1 VKTEPHQK
9 VPTVARK
16 REPDQHLKLL
26 EQALAAR
33 FGWQTGAPWKDL
45 LIETVKQK
53 SEKLGL
59 DQAAYCQMASSSEG
73 ELEVLADII
82 ASSETRF
89 FRDVEQFETIREKIL
104 PGLIEL
110 RHRERR
116 LDLWSSACASGEEAY
131 SLAIMARE
139 ALDDSW
145 QLSLLATDLRGKLI
159 ISASQGR
166 YPLSAIQMINSELR
180 RKYFLEA
187 GASGRERLYEIM
199 PEIRR
204 IISFRRAN
212 LYDPNFWKNL
222 GQQFDLILCNNLLLH
237 FNALAVKQ
245 TINRMASVLRPGGL
259 LAVTKVEAEYVSHPR
274 LKLDSA
280 LPGAF
285 FKKL

>member
-1 VKTEPHQK
+1 M
-9 VPTVARK
+9 ARK
-16 REPDQHLKLL
+16 REPNQHLKLL

-45 LIETVKQK
+45 LVETVRQK

-59 DQAAYCQMASSSEG
+59 DEADYCHMASSSEG

-82 ASSETRF
+82 ASGETGF
-89 FRDVEQFETIREKIL
+89 FRDVEQFEAIREKVL
-104 PGLIEL
+104 PRLIEL
-110 RHRERR
+110 RQKERR

-139 ALDDSW
+139 ALDESW
-145 QLSLLATDLRGKLI
+145 ELSLLATDLRGKVI

-180 RKYFLEA
+180 RKYFFEV
-187 GASGRERLYEIM
+187 GSSGRERLYEVA

-212 LYDPNFWKNL
+212 LYDPSFWRNL
-222 GQQFDLILCNNLLLH
+222 SQQFDLILCNNLLLY
-237 FNALAVKQ
+237 FNALAAKQ

-259 LAVTKVEAEYVSHPR
+259 LAVTKVEAQHVSHPR
-274 LKLDSA
+274 LRLDST

-285 FKKL
+285 FKKI